1 MMVASFLKSSTL
13 VLQYM
18 RKSDRL
24 FQVVNL
30 IRVHQPITAEELA
43 GHIGVSVR
51 TIYRYV
57 DDLSVSGIPLYGV
70 AGVGYAL
77 HEGFELPPLTL
88 TQDELDALML
98 GVEMLSNSAGAEL
111 ASSARTLLSKVAA
124 ALPFRNT
131 EPSFSN
137 IRALRVKPVTPDQ
150 RCLDDLHR
158 AIQQARAVRFSY
170 FSLSE
175 EISDRTVF
183 PLGLFYWGGK
193 WTVGSWCST
202 KEAYRDFRVD
212 RIASIAITQQPS
224 PNNPALDLHTY
235 MKHQAMQWKAI
246 TTTDTTLSV

>member
-1 MMVASFLKSSTL
+1 MMAVSFLKSSTL

-30 IRVHQPITAEELA
+30 IRVHQPITAEDLA
-43 GHIGVSVR
+43 GRIGVSVR

-124 ALPFRNT
+124 ALPLRNT

-150 RCLDDLHR
+150 RCLDELHR
-158 AIQQARAVRFSY
+158 AIQQAKAVRFSY
-170 FSLSE
+170 FSLSGE
-175 EISDRTVF
+175 ASDRTVF

-193 WTVGSWCST
+193 WTVGTWCTSR
-202 KEAYRDFRVD
+202 KAYRDFRVD
-212 RIASIAITQQPS
+212 RIQSLQIMTGGQKLEAQWNLRSYMQFQSDQWAAQQS
-224 PNNPALDLHTY
+224 FQH
-235 MKHQAMQWKAI
+235 
-246 TTTDTTLSV
+246 